1 MSRSSGRS
9 KVKKPKYTQEAANFD
24 KFIKNE
30 CFGDSSIREVKV
42 KLLDVVKINQNNYK
56 NLPSYANHLLITL
69 LLNRRA

>member
-42 KLLDVVKINQNNYK
+42 KLLDVVKSQPKI
-56 NLPSYANHLLITL
+56 ITKIL
-69 LLNRRA
+69 YHIQITY